1 VKELYVGNLLYSV
14 TLDEVTALFAQYGTV
29 HNAKLLAER
38 EPGHPH
44 AYAFVEM
51 EESAADAAILAL
63 DGTEFMGLTLLVEEA
78 KPEREPAAQRA

>member
-1 VKELYVGNLLYSV
+1 
-14 TLDEVTALFAQYGTV
+14 
-29 HNAKLLAER
+29 
-38 EPGHPH
+38 
-44 AYAFVEM
+44 M